1 MAMHTVLK
9 LHKNDNVI
17 VALQNLKA
25 GEKVTFDKE
34 SYEIQHDIEAKHKF
48 VTEDLSV
55 GDHVTMYGVLVG
67 KATQP
72 IKRGAQITTFNLKH
86 ESDPYSVEKRQP
98 APAWNPLDVESWK
111 TKTFNGYHRAN
122 GSVGT
127 RNYWLV
133 VPLVFCENRN
143 IMIMKDAF
151 ERELGYAQPE
161 IYRNQVRDLLAAF
174 HSGNTEA
181 LETITLADPS
191 SEKIKISP
199 THIFQNVDGI
209 KFLTHE
215 TGCGGTNQDTDALC
229 DLFAGMIV
237 NPNVAGVT
245 VLSLGCQ
252 KSQIDYLK
260 EQILKRDPLF
270 ERPILYFDQ
279 QTYGTEHTMMS
290 DAIRETFKGI
300 IEINKQTRQPAP
312 ISKLTIGLKCGGSDG
327 FSGISANPA
336 IGHLSD
342 IMVSLGGTTLLAEF
356 PELCGVEQELIN
368 RCVDETKA
376 QKFADLMKEYSDQA
390 AAVGATFDMNPSV
403 GNIKDGLITDA
414 IKSAGA
420 AKKGG
425 NAPVADVLNYTE
437 QPTQG
442 GLHLL
447 CTPGND
453 VLATTGMAASS
464 ATIILFTT
472 GLGTPTG
479 NPVTP
484 TVKISTNNKLAEK
497 MPDIIDFSCGKI
509 ITGEETIEQNA
520 ESLLHWLIGLANG
533 EYLTKAELLGQDDFI
548 PWKRGVN
555 L

>member
-1 MAMHTVLK
+1 MNNVLK
-9 LHKNDNVI
+9 LHKKDNVI

-25 GEKVTFDKE
+25 GEIVTFEGK
-34 SYEIQHDIEAKHKF
+34 SYEIQHNIDAKHKF
-48 VTEDLSV
+48 VTEDLAN
-55 GDHVTMYGVLVG
+55 GDEVTMYGVLVG

-86 ESDPYSVEKRQP
+86 ESDPYSVEKRQAVSP
-98 APAWNPLDVESWK
+98 WSPLDVATWK
-111 TKTFNGYHRAN
+111 DKTFNGYHRN
-122 GSVGT
+122 DGSVGI

-143 IMIMKDAF
+143 IMVMKDAF

-161 IYRNQVRDLLAAF
+161 IYRNQVRDLLTAYK
-174 HSGNTEA
+174 SGNWAEI
-181 LETITLADPS
+181 EKSQLAEQESEVIKSSPS
-191 SEKIKISP
+191 HLFP
-199 THIFQNVDGI
+199 NVDGI

-260 EQILKRDPLF
+260 KAVLERNPKFD
-270 ERPILYFDQ
+270 RPILYFDQ
-279 QTYGTEHTMMS
+279 QTYGTENAMMS

-300 IEINKQTRQPAP
+300 IEINKIDRKPAP
-312 ISKLTIGLKCGGSDG
+312 LNKLSIGLKCGGSDG

-342 IMVSLGGTTLLAEF
+342 IMVSLGGTTFLAEF
-356 PELCGVEQELIN
+356 PELCGVEQEMIN
-368 RCVDETKA
+368 RCVDEAKA
-376 QKFADLMKEYSDQA
+376 QKFAFLMKEYSDQA

-425 NAPVADVLNYTE
+425 TAQVSDVLNYTE
-437 QPTQG
+437 QPTHA
-442 GLHLL
+442 GLQLL

-453 VLATTGMAASS
+453 VLATTGMAASG

-479 NPVTP
+479 NPITP
-484 TVKISTNNKLAEK
+484 TVKISTNNKLAAK
-497 MPDIIDFSCGKI
+497 MPDIIDFSSGKI
-509 ITGEETIEQNA
+509 ITGEETIEENG
-520 ESLLHWLIGLANG
+520 ESLLKWLIGLANG
-533 EYLTKAELLGQDDFI
+533 DYLTKAETLGQDDFI

>member
-1 MAMHTVLK
+1 MHTVLK
-9 LHKNDNVI
+9 LHEKDNVI

-25 GEKVTFDKE
+25 GEIVNFEGID
-34 SYEIQHDIEAKHKF
+34 YEIQHDIDAKHKF
-48 VTEDLSV
+48 VTEDLSI
-55 GDHVTMYGVLVG
+55 GDSVVMYGVLVG
-67 KATQP
+67 KATQN

-86 ESDPYSVEKRQP
+86 ESESYSVEKRQA
-98 APAWNPLDVESWK
+98 APTWKPLSVANWEN
-111 TKTFNGYHRAN
+111 KTFMGYHRN
-122 GSVGT
+122 DGSVGI

-161 IYRNQVRDLLAAF
+161 IYRNQVRELLQAYQ
-174 HSGNTEA
+174 NNN
-181 LETITLADPS
+181 LEGLDQIQLASPD
-191 SEKIKISP
+191 SENIKTSP
-199 THIFQNVDGI
+199 KHVFQNVDGI

-260 EQILKRDPLF
+260 EQILKRNPKFD
-270 ERPILYFDQ
+270 RPILYFDQ
-279 QTYGTEHTMMS
+279 QTYGTEHSMMS

-300 IEINKQTRQPAP
+300 VHINQQNRKPAP
-312 ISKLTIGLKCGGSDG
+312 LNKLTIGLKCGGSDG

-368 RCVDETKA
+368 RCTDTAKA
-376 QKFADLMKEYSDQA
+376 QKFADLMKEYSEQA

-425 NAPVADVLNYTE
+425 NAPINGVLNYTE
-437 QPTQG
+437 QATET
-442 GLHLL
+442 GLQLL

-453 VLATTGMAASS
+453 VLATTGMSASGAS
-464 ATIILFTT
+464 IILFTT

-479 NPVTP
+479 NPITP

-497 MPDIIDFSCGKI
+497 MSDIIDFSSGKI
-509 ITGEETIEQNA
+509 ITGEETIEENA
-520 ESLLHWLIGLANG
+520 ASLLEWLIGLANG
-533 EYLTKAELLGQDDFI
+533 DYLTKAELLGQDDFI

>member
-1 MAMHTVLK
+1 MHTVLK
-9 LHKNDNVI
+9 LHPKDNVI

-25 GEKVTFDKE
+25 GEIVDFE
-34 SYEIQHDIEAKHKF
+34 GINYEIQHDLDAKHKF
-48 VTEDLSV
+48 VTEDLAV
-55 GDHVTMYGVLVG
+55 GNHVTMYGVLVG
-67 KATQP
+67 KATKY

-86 ESDPYSVEKRQP
+86 ESDPYSVEKREP
-98 APAWNPLDVESWK
+98 TVAWTPLDVDSWK
-111 TKTFNGYHRAN
+111 NKTFNGYYRN
-122 GSVGT
+122 DGSVGI

-143 IMIMKDAF
+143 ILVMKDAF
-151 ERELGYAQPE
+151 ERELGYSQPE
-161 IYRNQVRDLLAAF
+161 IYRNQVRDLLSAYK
-174 HSGNTEA
+174 SGNFEEIEKVQLAEQEDEA
-181 LETITLADPS
+181 IKSSPS
-191 SEKIKISP
+191 HLFP
-199 THIFQNVDGI
+199 NVDGI

-260 EQILKRDPLF
+260 SEVLKRNPKFD
-270 ERPILYFDQ
+270 RPILYFDQ
-279 QTYGTEHTMMS
+279 QTYGTENAMMS

-300 IEINKQTRQPAP
+300 IEINKQSRKPAP
-312 ISKLTIGLKCGGSDG
+312 LNKLNIGLKCGGSDG

-342 IMVSLGGTTLLAEF
+342 IIVSLGGTTLLAEF

-368 RCVDETKA
+368 RCVDEEKA
-376 QKFADLMKEYSDQA
+376 QKFAFLMKEYSDQA

-425 NAPVADVLNYTE
+425 TAPVAGVLNYTE
-437 QPTQG
+437 QATEP
-442 GLHLL
+442 GLQLL

-453 VLATTGMAASS
+453 VLATTGMAASG

-479 NPVTP
+479 NPITP
-484 TVKISTNNKLAEK
+484 TVKISTNNKLAQK
-497 MPDIIDFSCGKI
+497 MSDIIDFSSGKI
-509 ITGEETIEQNA
+509 ITGEETIEQNG
-520 ESLLHWLIGLANG
+520 ESLLNWLIGLANG
-533 EYLTKAELLGQDDFI
+533 DYLTKAETLGQDDFI

>member
-1 MAMHTVLK
+1 MHTVLK
-9 LHKNDNVI
+9 LHPKDNVI

-25 GEKVTFDKE
+25 SEIVDFEGI
-34 SYEIQHDIEAKHKF
+34 SYEIQHDLDAKHKF
-48 VTEDLSV
+48 VTEDLAV

-67 KATQP
+67 KATKP

-98 APAWNPLDVESWK
+98 ASKWNPLDTVSWK
-111 TKTFNGYHRAN
+111 NKTFNGYYRN
-122 GSVGT
+122 DGSVGI

-143 IMIMKDAF
+143 ILVMKDAF
-151 ERELGYAQPE
+151 ERELGYSQPE
-161 IYRNQVRDLLAAF
+161 IYRNQVRDLLSAYK
-174 HSGNTEA
+174 SGN
-181 LETITLADPS
+181 LEEI
-191 SEKIKISP
+191 EKIQLAEQENEAIKSSP
-199 THIFQNVDGI
+199 THLFPNVDGI

-215 TGCGGTNQDTDALC
+215 TGCGGTNQDTDSLC

-260 EQILKRDPLF
+260 SEVLKRNPKFD
-270 ERPILYFDQ
+270 RPILYFDQ
-279 QTYGTEHTMMS
+279 QTYGTENAMMS

-300 IEINKQTRQPAP
+300 IEINKQSRKPAP
-312 ISKLTIGLKCGGSDG
+312 LNKLNIGLKCGGSDG

-368 RCVDETKA
+368 RCVDEAKA

-425 NAPVADVLNYTE
+425 NAPIVNVLNYTE
-437 QPTQG
+437 QPTEA

-453 VLATTGMAASS
+453 VLATTGMAASG

-479 NPVTP
+479 NPITP
-484 TVKISTNNKLAEK
+484 TVKISTNNKLAQK
-497 MPDIIDFSCGKI
+497 MSDIIDFSSGKV
-509 ITGEETIEQNA
+509 ITGEETIEQNG
-520 ESLLHWLIGLANG
+520 ESLLNWLIGLANG
-533 EYLTKAELLGQDDFI
+533 DYLTKAETLGQDDFI

>member
-1 MAMHTVLK
+1 MNNVLK

-17 VALQNLKA
+17 VALQDLKA
-25 GEKVTFDKE
+25 GEIVTYEGK
-34 SYEIQHDIEAKHKF
+34 SYEIQHNLDAKHKF
-48 VTEDLSV
+48 VTEDLAV

-67 KATQP
+67 KATQA

-98 APAWNPLDVESWK
+98 AAAWTPLNVDSWK
-111 TKTFNGYHRAN
+111 NKTFNGYHRN
-122 GSVGT
+122 DGSVGI

-143 IMIMKDAF
+143 IMVMKDAF
-151 ERELGYAQPE
+151 ERELGYSQPE
-161 IYRNQVRDLLAAF
+161 IYRNQVRDLLSAYQ
-174 HSGNTEA
+174 SGNFAAIEKVQ
-181 LETITLADPS
+181 LAEQEDELIKSSPS
-191 SEKIKISP
+191 
-199 THIFQNVDGI
+199 HIFPNVDGI

-260 EQILKRDPLF
+260 SEVLKRNPKFD
-270 ERPILYFDQ
+270 RPILYFDQ
-279 QTYGTEHTMMS
+279 QTYGTENAMMS

-300 IEINKQTRQPAP
+300 IEINKENRKPAP
-312 ISKLTIGLKCGGSDG
+312 LNKLNIGLKCGGSDG

-368 RCVDETKA
+368 RCVDEEKA
-376 QKFADLMKEYSDQA
+376 TKFAFLMKEYSDQA

-437 QPTQG
+437 QPTHA
-442 GLHLL
+442 GLQLL

-453 VLATTGMAASS
+453 VLATTGMAASG

-479 NPVTP
+479 NPITP
-484 TVKISTNNKLAEK
+484 TVKISTNNKLAAK
-497 MPDIIDFSCGKI
+497 MSDIIDFSSGKI
-509 ITGEETIEQNA
+509 ITGEETIEQNG
-520 ESLLHWLIGLANG
+520 ESLLNWLIGLANG
-533 EYLTKAELLGQDDFI
+533 DYLTKAETLGQDDFI

>member
-1 MAMHTVLK
+1 MHTVLK
-9 LHKNDNVI
+9 LHPKDNVI

-25 GEKVTFDKE
+25 GEIVDFEGINYT
-34 SYEIQHDIEAKHKF
+34 IQHDLDAKHKF
-48 VTEDLSV
+48 VTEDLAV

-67 KATQP
+67 KATKP

-98 APAWNPLDVESWK
+98 ASKWNPLDTVSWK
-111 TKTFNGYHRAN
+111 NKTFNGYYRN
-122 GSVGT
+122 DGSVGI

-143 IMIMKDAF
+143 ILVMKDAF
-151 ERELGYAQPE
+151 ERELGYSQPE
-161 IYRNQVRDLLAAF
+161 IYRNQVRDLLSAYK
-174 HSGNTEA
+174 SGN
-181 LETITLADPS
+181 LEEI
-191 SEKIKISP
+191 EKIQLAEQEYEAIKSSP
-199 THIFQNVDGI
+199 THLFPNVDGI

-260 EQILKRDPLF
+260 SEVLKRNPKFD
-270 ERPILYFDQ
+270 RPILYFDQ
-279 QTYGTEHTMMS
+279 QTYGTENAMMS

-300 IEINKQTRQPAP
+300 IEINKQSRKPAP
-312 ISKLTIGLKCGGSDG
+312 LNKLNIGLKCGGSDG

-368 RCVDETKA
+368 RCVDEAKA
-376 QKFADLMKEYSDQA
+376 QKFAFLMKEYSDQA

-425 NAPVADVLNYTE
+425 TAPVANVLNYTE
-437 QPTQG
+437 QPTEA

-453 VLATTGMAASS
+453 VLATTGMAASG

-479 NPVTP
+479 NPITP
-484 TVKISTNNKLAEK
+484 TVKISTNNKLAQK
-497 MPDIIDFSCGKI
+497 MSDIIDFSSGKV
-509 ITGEETIEQNA
+509 ITGEETIEQNG
-520 ESLLHWLIGLANG
+520 ESLLNWLIGLANG
-533 EYLTKAELLGQDDFI
+533 EYLTKAETLGQDDFI

>member
-1 MAMHTVLK
+1 MHTVLK
-9 LHKNDNVI
+9 LHPKDNVI

-25 GEKVTFDKE
+25 SEIVDFEGI
-34 SYEIQHDIEAKHKF
+34 SYEIQHDLDAKHKF
-48 VTEDLSV
+48 VTEDLAV

-67 KATQP
+67 KATKP

-98 APAWNPLDVESWK
+98 ASKWNPFDTVSWK
-111 TKTFNGYHRAN
+111 NKTFNGYYRN
-122 GSVGT
+122 DGSVGI

-143 IMIMKDAF
+143 ILVMKDAF
-151 ERELGYAQPE
+151 ERELGYSQPE
-161 IYRNQVRDLLAAF
+161 IYRNQVRDLLSAYK
-174 HSGNTEA
+174 SGN
-181 LETITLADPS
+181 LEEI
-191 SEKIKISP
+191 EKIQLAEQEYEAIKSSP
-199 THIFQNVDGI
+199 THLFPNVDGI

-260 EQILKRDPLF
+260 SEVLKRNPKFD
-270 ERPILYFDQ
+270 RPILYFDQ
-279 QTYGTEHTMMS
+279 QTYGTENAMMS

-300 IEINKQTRQPAP
+300 IEINKQNRKPAP
-312 ISKLTIGLKCGGSDG
+312 LNKLNIGLKCGGSDG
-327 FSGISANPA
+327 FSGISSNPA

-368 RCVDETKA
+368 RCVDEAKA

-425 NAPVADVLNYTE
+425 TAPVANVLNYTE
-437 QPTQG
+437 QPTEA

-453 VLATTGMAASS
+453 VLATTGMAASG

-479 NPVTP
+479 NPITP
-484 TVKISTNNKLAEK
+484 TVKISTNNKLAQK
-497 MPDIIDFSCGKI
+497 MSDIIDFSSGKV
-509 ITGEETIEQNA
+509 ITGEETIEQNG
-520 ESLLHWLIGLANG
+520 ESLLNWLIGLANG
-533 EYLTKAELLGQDDFI
+533 DYLTKAETLGQDDFI

>member
-1 MAMHTVLK
+1 MHSVLK
-9 LHKNDNVI
+9 LHPKDNVI
-17 VALQNLKA
+17 VALRNLEA
-25 GEKVTFDKE
+25 GEIVDFEGE
-34 SYEIQHDIEAKHKF
+34 SYKIQHNIDAKHKF
-48 VTEDLSV
+48 VTENLAI
-55 GDHVTMYGVLVG
+55 GNHVTMYGVLVG

-72 IKRGAQITTFNLKH
+72 IKRGSQVTTFNLKH
-86 ESDPYSVEKRQP
+86 DSELYSVEKRQP
-98 APAWNPLDVESWK
+98 DTSWTPLSVDSWQE
-111 TKTFNGYHRAN
+111 KTFNGYHRN
-122 GSVGT
+122 DGSVGI

-143 IMIMKDAF
+143 ILIIKDAF

-161 IYRNQVRDLLAAF
+161 IYRNQVRDLLNAYQ
-174 HSGNTEA
+174 SGNYAAIEQSQ
-181 LETITLADPS
+181 LAE
-191 SEKIKISP
+191 SEDKIIKSSP
-199 THIFQNVDGI
+199 THIFPNVDGI

-229 DLFAGMIV
+229 ELFAGMII

-260 EQILKRDPLF
+260 SEVLKRNPRFD
-270 ERPILYFDQ
+270 RPILYFDQ
-279 QTYGTEHTMMS
+279 QTYGTENAMMS

-300 IEINKQTRQPAP
+300 IAINKQTRKPAP
-312 ISKLTIGLKCGGSDG
+312 LNKLSIGLKCGGSDG

-368 RCVDETKA
+368 RCVDEAKA
-376 QKFADLMKEYSDQA
+376 QKFAHLMTEYSDQA
-390 AAVGATFDMNPSV
+390 AAVGATFDMNPSA

-425 NAPVADVLNYTE
+425 NAPIADVLNYTE
-437 QPTQG
+437 QPTQA
-442 GLHLL
+442 GLQLL

-453 VLATTGMAASS
+453 VLATTGMAASG

-479 NPVTP
+479 NPITP
-484 TVKISTNNKLAEK
+484 TVKISTNNKLAQK

-509 ITGEETIEQNA
+509 ITGEETIEQSG
-520 ESLLHWLIGLANG
+520 ESLLNWLIGLANG
-533 EYLTKAELLGQDDFI
+533 DYLTKAETLGQDDFI

>member
-1 MAMHTVLK
+1 MHTVLK
-9 LHKNDNVI
+9 LHPKDNVI

-25 GEKVTFDKE
+25 SEIVEFEGI
-34 SYEIQHDIEAKHKF
+34 SYEIQHDLDAKHKF
-48 VTEDLSV
+48 VTEDLAV

-67 KATQP
+67 KATKP

-98 APAWNPLDVESWK
+98 ASKWNPLDTVSWK
-111 TKTFNGYHRAN
+111 NKTFNGYYRN
-122 GSVGT
+122 DGSVGI

-143 IMIMKDAF
+143 ILVMKDAF
-151 ERELGYAQPE
+151 ERELGYSQPE
-161 IYRNQVRDLLAAF
+161 IYRNQVRDLLSAYK
-174 HSGNTEA
+174 SGN
-181 LETITLADPS
+181 LEEI
-191 SEKIKISP
+191 EKIQLAEQEYEAIKSSP
-199 THIFQNVDGI
+199 THLFPNVDGI

-260 EQILKRDPLF
+260 SEVLKRNPKFD
-270 ERPILYFDQ
+270 RPILYFDQ
-279 QTYGTEHTMMS
+279 QTYGTENAMMS

-300 IEINKQTRQPAP
+300 IEINKQNRKPAP
-312 ISKLTIGLKCGGSDG
+312 LNKLNIGLKCGGSDG
-327 FSGISANPA
+327 FSGISSNPA

-368 RCVDETKA
+368 RCVDEAKA

-425 NAPVADVLNYTE
+425 TAPVANVLNYTE
-437 QPTQG
+437 QPTEA

-453 VLATTGMAASS
+453 VLATTGMAASG

-479 NPVTP
+479 NPITP
-484 TVKISTNNKLAEK
+484 TVKISTNNKLAQK
-497 MPDIIDFSCGKI
+497 MSDIIDFSSGKV
-509 ITGEETIEQNA
+509 ITGEETIEQNG
-520 ESLLHWLIGLANG
+520 ESLLNWLIGLANG
-533 EYLTKAELLGQDDFI
+533 DYLTKAETLGQDDFI

>member
-1 MAMHTVLK
+1 MNNVLK

-25 GEKVTFDKE
+25 GEIVTYEGK
-34 SYEIQHDIEAKHKF
+34 SYEIQHNLDAKHKF
-48 VTEDLSV
+48 VTEDLAI

-98 APAWNPLDVESWK
+98 AAAWTPLDVDSWK
-111 TKTFNGYHRAN
+111 NKTFNGYHRN
-122 GSVGT
+122 DGSVGI

-143 IMIMKDAF
+143 IMVMKDAF

-161 IYRNQVRDLLAAF
+161 IYRNQVRDLLSAYQ
-174 HSGNTEA
+174 SGNFAAIEKVQLA
-181 LETITLADPS
+181 EQESETIKNSPS
-191 SEKIKISP
+191 
-199 THIFQNVDGI
+199 HIFPNVDGI

-260 EQILKRDPLF
+260 SEVLKRNPKFD
-270 ERPILYFDQ
+270 RPILYFDQ
-279 QTYGTEHTMMS
+279 QTYGTENAMMS

-300 IEINKQTRQPAP
+300 IEINKENRKPAP
-312 ISKLTIGLKCGGSDG
+312 LNKLNIGLKCGGSDG

-368 RCVDETKA
+368 RCVDEEKA
-376 QKFADLMKEYSDQA
+376 TKFAFLMKEYSDQA

-425 NAPVADVLNYTE
+425 TAPVADVLNYTE
-437 QPTQG
+437 QPTHA
-442 GLHLL
+442 GLQLL

-453 VLATTGMAASS
+453 VLATTGMAASG

-479 NPVTP
+479 NPITP

-497 MPDIIDFSCGKI
+497 MPDIIDFSSGKV
-509 ITGEETIEQNA
+509 ITGEETIEQNG
-520 ESLLHWLIGLANG
+520 ESLLNWLIGLANG
-533 EYLTKAELLGQDDFI
+533 DYLTKAETLGQDDFI

>member
-1 MAMHTVLK
+1 MHTVLK
-9 LHKNDNVI
+9 LHPKDNVI

-25 GEKVTFDKE
+25 GEIVDFE
-34 SYEIQHDIEAKHKF
+34 GISYEIQHDLDAKHKF
-48 VTEDLSV
+48 VTEDLAI
-55 GDHVTMYGVLVG
+55 GDYVTMYGVLVG
-67 KATQP
+67 KATKP

-86 ESDPYSVEKRQP
+86 ESDPYSVEKREP
-98 APAWNPLDVESWK
+98 AAAWSPLDVDSWK
-111 TKTFNGYHRAN
+111 NKTFNGYYRN
-122 GSVGT
+122 DGSVGI

-143 IMIMKDAF
+143 ILVMKDAF

-161 IYRNQVRDLLAAF
+161 IYRNQVRDLLSAYQ
-174 HSGNTEA
+174 SGNLAAIEK
-181 LETITLADPS
+181 IQLADQ
-191 SEKIKISP
+191 ENEAIKSSP
-199 THIFQNVDGI
+199 THLFPNVDGI

-260 EQILKRDPLF
+260 SEILKRNPKFD
-270 ERPILYFDQ
+270 RPILYFDQ
-279 QTYGTEHTMMS
+279 QTYGTENAMMS

-300 IEINKQTRQPAP
+300 IEINKQSRKPAP
-312 ISKLTIGLKCGGSDG
+312 LNKLNIGLKCGGSDG

-342 IMVSLGGTTLLAEF
+342 IMVSLGGTTFLAEF

-368 RCVDETKA
+368 RCVDEAKA
-376 QKFADLMKEYSDQA
+376 QKFAHLMKEYADQA

-425 NAPVADVLNYTE
+425 TAPVAGVLNYTE
-437 QPTQG
+437 QATES

-453 VLATTGMAASS
+453 VLATTGMAASG

-479 NPVTP
+479 NPITP
-484 TVKISTNNKLAEK
+484 TVKISTNNRLAEK
-497 MPDIIDFSCGKI
+497 MSDIIDFSSGKV
-509 ITGEETIEQNA
+509 ITGEETIEQNG
-520 ESLLHWLIGLANG
+520 ESLLNWLIGLANG
-533 EYLTKAELLGQDDFI
+533 DYLTKAETLGQDDFI

>member
-1 MAMHTVLK
+1 MNKVLK
-9 LHKNDNVI
+9 LHKKDNVI

-25 GEKVTFDKE
+25 GEIVDFE
-34 SYEIQHDIEAKHKF
+34 GVSYEIQHDLDAKHKF
-48 VTEDLSV
+48 VTEDLTI

-86 ESDPYSVEKRQP
+86 ESDPYSVEKRTP
-98 APAWNPLDVESWK
+98 AAAWTPLDVDSWK
-111 TKTFNGYHRAN
+111 NKTFNGYHRN
-122 GSVGT
+122 DGSVGI

-143 IMIMKDAF
+143 IMVMKDAF

-161 IYRNQVRDLLAAF
+161 IYRNQVRDLLSAF
-174 HSGNTEA
+174 QSGNLVELEKVQLA
-181 LETITLADPS
+181 EQESETIKNSPS
-191 SEKIKISP
+191 
-199 THIFQNVDGI
+199 HIFPNVDGI

-260 EQILKRDPLF
+260 SEILKRNPKFD
-270 ERPILYFDQ
+270 RPILYFDQ
-279 QTYGTEHTMMS
+279 QTYGTENAMMS

-300 IEINKQTRQPAP
+300 IEINKENRKPAP
-312 ISKLTIGLKCGGSDG
+312 LSKLAIGLKCGGSDG

-342 IMVSLGGTTLLAEF
+342 IIVSLGGTTFLAEF

-368 RCVDETKA
+368 RCEDEAKA
-376 QKFADLMKEYSDQA
+376 TKFAFLMKEYSDQA

-425 NAPVADVLNYTE
+425 TAPVADVLNYTE
-437 QPTQG
+437 QATKG

-453 VLATTGMAASS
+453 VLATTGMAASG

-479 NPVTP
+479 NPITP
-484 TVKISTNNKLAEK
+484 TVKVSTNNRLAEK
-497 MPDIIDFSCGKI
+497 MSDIIDFSSGKI
-509 ITGEETIEQNA
+509 ITGEETIEQNG
-520 ESLLHWLIGLANG
+520 ESLLNWLIGLANG
-533 EYLTKAELLGQDDFI
+533 DYLTKAETLGQDDFI

>member
-1 MAMHTVLK
+1 MNNVLK

-25 GEKVTFDKE
+25 GEIVTYEGK
-34 SYEIQHDIEAKHKF
+34 SYEIQHNLDAKHKF
-48 VTEDLSV
+48 VTEDLAI

-86 ESDPYSVEKRQP
+86 ESDPYSVEKRQT
-98 APAWNPLDVESWK
+98 AEVWTPLDVDSWK
-111 TKTFNGYHRAN
+111 NKTFNGYHRN
-122 GSVGT
+122 DGSVGI

-143 IMIMKDAF
+143 IMVMKDAF

-161 IYRNQVRDLLAAF
+161 IYRNQVRDLLSAYQ
-174 HSGNTEA
+174 SGNLVELEKVQLA
-181 LETITLADPS
+181 EQESETIKNSPS
-191 SEKIKISP
+191 
-199 THIFQNVDGI
+199 HIFPNVDGI

-260 EQILKRDPLF
+260 SEVLKRNPKFD
-270 ERPILYFDQ
+270 RPILYFDQ
-279 QTYGTEHTMMS
+279 QTYGTENAMMS

-300 IEINKQTRQPAP
+300 IEINKENRKPAP
-312 ISKLTIGLKCGGSDG
+312 LNKLNIGLKCGGSDG

-368 RCVDETKA
+368 RCVDEEKA
-376 QKFADLMKEYSDQA
+376 TKFAFLMKEYSDQA

-437 QPTQG
+437 QPTNA
-442 GLHLL
+442 GLQLL

-453 VLATTGMAASS
+453 VLATTGMAASG

-479 NPVTP
+479 NPITP
-484 TVKISTNNKLAEK
+484 TVKISTNNRLAEK
-497 MPDIIDFSCGKI
+497 MSDIIDFSSGKI
-509 ITGEETIEQNA
+509 ITGEETIEENG
-520 ESLLHWLIGLANG
+520 ELLLNWLIGLANG
-533 EYLTKAELLGQDDFI
+533 DYLTKAETLGQDDFI

>member
-1 MAMHTVLK
+1 MHTVLK
-9 LHKNDNVI
+9 LHPKDNVI

-25 GEKVTFDKE
+25 GEIVDFE
-34 SYEIQHDIEAKHKF
+34 GISYTIQHDLDAKHKF
-48 VTEDLSV
+48 VTEDLAV

-67 KATQP
+67 KATKP
-72 IKRGAQITTFNLKH
+72 ITRGAQITTFNLKH

-98 APAWNPLDVESWK
+98 APAWTSLDINSWK
-111 TKTFNGYHRAN
+111 NKTFNGYYRN
-122 GSVGT
+122 DGSIGI

-143 IMIMKDAF
+143 ILVMKDAF

-161 IYRNQVRDLLAAF
+161 IYRNQVRDLLSAYK
-174 HSGNTEA
+174 SGN
-181 LETITLADPS
+181 LAEI
-191 SEKIKISP
+191 EKIQLAEQEDEAIKSSP
-199 THIFQNVDGI
+199 THLFPNVDGI

-260 EQILKRDPLF
+260 SEVLKRNPKFD
-270 ERPILYFDQ
+270 RPILYFDQ
-279 QTYGTEHTMMS
+279 QTYGTENAMMS

-300 IEINKQTRQPAP
+300 IEINKQSRKPAP
-312 ISKLTIGLKCGGSDG
+312 LNKLNIGLKCGGSDG

-336 IGHLSD
+336 IGYLSD

-368 RCVDETKA
+368 RCVDEAKA

-425 NAPVADVLNYTE
+425 TAPIANVLNYTE
-437 QPTQG
+437 QPTEA
-442 GLHLL
+442 GLNLL

-453 VLATTGMAASS
+453 VLATTGMAASG

-479 NPVTP
+479 NPITP
-484 TVKISTNNKLAEK
+484 TVKISTNNKLAQK
-497 MPDIIDFSCGKI
+497 MSDIIDFSSGKV
-509 ITGEETIEQNA
+509 ITGEETIEQNG
-520 ESLLHWLIGLANG
+520 ESLLNWLIGLANG
-533 EYLTKAELLGQDDFI
+533 DYLTKAETLGQDDFI

>member
-1 MAMHTVLK
+1 MHSVLK
-9 LHKNDNVI
+9 LHPKDNVI
-17 VALQNLKA
+17 VALRNLEA
-25 GEKVTFDKE
+25 GEIVDFE
-34 SYEIQHDIEAKHKF
+34 GISHEIQHNIDAKHKF
-48 VTEDLSV
+48 VTEDLAI
-55 GDHVTMYGVLVG
+55 GKHVIMYGVLVG
-67 KATQP
+67 KATQA
-72 IKRGAQITTFNLKH
+72 IKRGSQITTFNLKH
-86 ESDPYSVEKRQP
+86 DSELYSVEKRQP
-98 APAWNPLDVESWK
+98 DTNWVPLNVDSWK
-111 TKTFNGYHRAN
+111 NRTFNGYHRN
-122 GSVGT
+122 DGSVGI

-143 IMIMKDAF
+143 ILIIKDAF

-161 IYRNQVRDLLAAF
+161 IYRNQVRDLLNAYQSGDYAAIEQ
-174 HSGNTEA
+174 SQ
-181 LETITLADPS
+181 LAENEDEIIKS
-191 SEKIKISP
+191 SP
-199 THIFQNVDGI
+199 NHIFPNVDGI

-229 DLFAGMIV
+229 ELFAGMIV

-260 EQILKRDPLF
+260 SEVLKRNPKFD
-270 ERPILYFDQ
+270 RPILYFDQ
-279 QTYGTEHTMMS
+279 QTYGTENAMMS

-300 IEINKQTRQPAP
+300 IDINKQTRKPAP
-312 ISKLTIGLKCGGSDG
+312 LNKLNIGLKCGGSDG

-368 RCVDETKA
+368 RCLDEAKA
-376 QKFADLMKEYSDQA
+376 QKFAHLMKEYSDQA
-390 AAVGATFDMNPSV
+390 AAVGATFDMNPSA

-437 QPTQG
+437 QPTQA
-442 GLHLL
+442 GLQLL

-453 VLATTGMAASS
+453 VLATTGMAASG

-479 NPVTP
+479 NPITP
-484 TVKISTNNKLAEK
+484 TVKISTNNKLAAK

-509 ITGEETIEQNA
+509 ITGEETIEQNG

-533 EYLTKAELLGQDDFI
+533 DYLTKAETLGQDDFI